1 MNKQIIRIILAFVF
15 SCSIAYLIGQKVVL
29 PLTDKELAENQQEI
43 AGLKEQEDIK
53 RNSLQGE
60 EDSNAKAYDLIEEF
74 SNLTL
79 IGQNAVDDN
88 PWGSN
93 LTVFEDEER
102 GTCLLMTPG
111 TEVSARYLVQEEDA
125 LCWNCGIHPWM
136 AEISDGA
143 ELTITVCGIDQDEIR
158 IIESFQ
164 ITAADTYEQ
173 DSISLTEFV
182 GTEVQLTLSVGN
194 GNNDDSSGDWLIFD
208 QLMIVSQ

>member
-125 LCWNCGIHPWM
+125 LCWNCGIHPLM

>member
-29 PLTDKELAENQQEI
+29 PLTDKESAENQQEI
-43 AGLKEQEDIK
+43 AKLKEQEDIK
-53 RNSLQGE
+53 QNSLQGE

-79 IGQNAVDDN
+79 IGQNAVNDN

-111 TEVSARYLVQEEDA
+111 TEVSARYWVQEEDT
-125 LCWNCGIHPWM
+125 LCWDCGIHPWM

-158 IIESFQ
+158 TIESFQ
-164 ITAADTYEQ
+164 ITTVDTYEQ
-173 DSISLTEFV
+173 GSISLTEFV

-194 GNNDDSSGDWLIFD
+194 GKNDDSSGDWLIFD